1 MVEFLNE
8 YWAWTLI
15 IIIILCSNVLN
26 LTVFADR
33 DVRSAKHE
41 IDEAGIGATE
51 DKAINSSLK
60 WRRRSST
67 RLMWFL
73 CSILFFISIIF

>member
-8 YWAWTLI
+8 YWSWTLI
-15 IIIILCSNVLN
+15 IIIILCSNALN
-26 LTVFADR
+26 LTIFADK
-33 DVRSAKHE
+33 DERSAKNE
-41 IDEAGIGATE
+41 IDEAGIGAREDTE
-51 DKAINSSLK
+51 VNSSLK